1 MPLFRRKTTS
11 TRRRVYRKRVIPKAV
26 KRYVSKKINASQQV
40 KEYRTGGSHN
50 LSSTVVANAIASSS
64 LSYILKG
71 DELFQ
76 REGNAVY
83 LKRVQVRWNAENN
96 SSVQSRMVRILILKE
111 NFMNTGTVSGTTIF
125 QDQDFADF
133 ATSGLQNRLAYPIN
147 TRLWQVIADRKFSIP
162 AKTASTNGIRSGL
175 FTVPIKRK
183 VIFYPTSASTTDTYT
198 GHYYIVTLLGD
209 TSTTTD
215 ILEFNFMARV
225 WFNDT
230 SSFRRN

>member
-1 MPLFRRKTTS
+1 MVFRRRS
-11 TRRRVYRKRVIPKAV
+11 TRRPRRRNMRRRVVPRSVKA
-26 KRYVSKKINASQQV
+26 YVSRKVSQVNQL
-40 KEYRTGGSHN
+40 KEYRTGGTHN
-50 LSSTVVANAIASSS
+50 LSSTVVANAIGSSS

-96 SSVQSRMVRILILKE
+96 STAQARMVRILIVKE
-111 NFMNTGTVSGTTIF
+111 NVINTGSVSGTTIF

-162 AKTASTNGIRSGL
+162 AKNAGVNSVKSGMFSLPIRRR
-175 FTVPIKRK
+175 V
-183 VIFYPTSASTTDTYT
+183 VFYPTSASTTETST
-198 GHYYIVTLLGD
+198 GHYYIVTLVGD
-209 TSTTTD
+209 QTVTSD

-225 WFNDT
+225 WFTDC
-230 SSFRRN
+230 SSFRRH

>member
-1 MPLFRRKTTS
+1 MVFRRRTVRPRRRLVR
-11 TRRRVYRKRVIPKAV
+11 RRRVPRAV
-26 KRYVSKKINASQQV
+26 KAYVSRKVRQVNQV
-40 KEYRTGGSHN
+40 KEYRTGGTHN

-96 SSVQSRMVRILILKE
+96 SALQSRMVRILIVKE
-111 NFMNTGTVSGTTIF
+111 NFLNTGTVSGTTIF

-147 TRLWQVIADRKFSIP
+147 TRLWQVIADRKFTIP
-162 AKTASTNGIRSGL
+162 AKTASTNAIRTGFFSI
-175 FTVPIKRK
+175 PIRRR
-183 VIFYPTSASTTDTYT
+183 VIYYPTSASTTDTST
-198 GHYYIVTLLGD
+198 GHYYLVTLVGD

-215 ILEFNFMARV
+215 QLEFNFMARV
-225 WFNDT
+225 WFTDC
-230 SSFRRN
+230 SSFRRH